1 MPISKAARIALV
13 LIAPLTVFALPA
25 RAGESADA
33 TRAAL
38 ETAFFDKAITA
49 LDAKLKVKPDD
60 NEARFGEG
68 LLLFA
73 KAIQNY
79 GFAQF
84 TYGLQ
89 PPKGANF
96 PLLRLPVPVNPLP
109 REISYEAQRTTLQ
122 ALLDDLAKVDAMLAA
137 MGPADTKIV
146 LDLNKVAFDFTGGG
160 KAEQVTSMIEVMTGV
175 NPRGTNGKGGEKFE
189 VAFDRADALWL
200 RGYVHILSSTIEFFL
215 AYDWHETFEAAGGL
229 FYPKMA
235 VQTIPKGLSLTSLGS
250 RSFFGDEPA
259 FADMLA
265 LLHTMHWPVAEPAR
279 MKAVLA
285 HLKTSIALS
294 RETWKAVEAESDDD
308 REWLPSPKQKS
319 GVLTGMPI
327 TAEFVATW
335 KIALDDFEAAL
346 DGKKLVPHWRL
357 TKGINMK
364 KVFEEPRL
372 FDAVLW
378 ATGHAAA
385 PYTEDGPMISQ
396 DNWNRWQR
404 GFGGNF
410 LPYAFYIN

>member
-1 MPISKAARIALV
+1 MPFRKTALAALAL
-13 LIAPLTVFALPA
+13 LPTLALTLPA
-25 RAGESADA
+25 RAGDSADA

-38 ETAFFDKAITA
+38 ESALFDKTIAT
-49 LDAKLKVKPDD
+49 LDARLKAKPDD

-79 GFAQF
+79 GIAQF

-109 REISYEAQRTTLQ
+109 REISYEAQRGMLQ
-122 ALLDDLAKVDAMLAA
+122 ALLDDLAKVDVMLAQ

-160 KAEQVTSMIEVMTGV
+160 RAEQVTSMIEVMTGV

-385 PYTEDGPMISQ
+385 PYTQDGPMISQ
-396 DNWNRWQR
+396 ENWNRWQR

>member
-1 MPISKAARIALV
+1 MQTRAVAAALA
-13 LIAPLTVFALPA
+13 LLPA
-25 RAGESADA
+25 LALAPVHAGESAEA

-38 ETAFFDKAITA
+38 ETAVFDKAIAA
-49 LDAKLKVKPDD
+49 LDSKLKATPDD
-60 NEARFGEG
+60 TEARFGEG

-79 GFAQF
+79 GIAQF

-89 PPKGANF
+89 PPKGANI

-109 REISYEAQRTTLQ
+109 REITYAAQRATLQ
-122 ALLDDLAKVDAMLAA
+122 SLLDDLAKVDAMLAG
-137 MGPADTKIV
+137 MGPGDTKIV

-160 KAEQVTSMIEVMTGV
+160 KAEQVTSMIEVMTGI
-175 NPRGTNGKGGEKFE
+175 NPRGDNPKGGDKFE

-200 RGYVHILSSTIEFFL
+200 RGYVHILSATIDFFL

-229 FYPKMA
+229 FYPKVA
-235 VQTIPKGLSLTSLGS
+235 GATIPKGLSLSSLGS

-259 FADMLA
+259 FADLLA
-265 LLHTMHWPVAEPAR
+265 LVHTAHWPVAEPAR
-279 MKAVLA
+279 MKTVLG
-285 HLKTSIALS
+285 HLKSAIALS
-294 RETWKAVEAESDDD
+294 RENWKAIEAETDDD
-308 REWLPSPKQKS
+308 REWLPSPKQKN
-319 GVLTGMPI
+319 GVLPGMPI

-357 TKGINMK
+357 TKGVNLK

-372 FDAVLW
+372 FDMVLW

-385 PYTEDGPMISQ
+385 PYTQDGPMISQ
-396 DNWNRWQR
+396 ENWNRWQR